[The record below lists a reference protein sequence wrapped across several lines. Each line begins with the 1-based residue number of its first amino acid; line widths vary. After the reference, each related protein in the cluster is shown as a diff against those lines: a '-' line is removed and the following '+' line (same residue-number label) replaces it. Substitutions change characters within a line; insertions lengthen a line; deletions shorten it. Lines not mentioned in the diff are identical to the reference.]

1 MSKVFLDTNIL
12 AYACD
17 QDQPDKR
24 DVAREAMAQGAPGIP
39 PCIST
44 QVVQEFYVTATRKLN
59 IAPLRA
65 KDVIFSFRHME
76 LVTVDVTDINRAVDG
91 NILWQV
97 SFWDALIIVA
107 AQKAR
112 CEILYTED
120 LNDGQLFDSVR
131 VCNPFRGV
139 AHVSP
144 TGGNGA

>member
-1 MSKVFLDTNIL
+1 MSSRFLDTNIL
-12 AYACD
+12 VYACD
-17 QDQPDKR
+17 MDEPAKRKAARKLLLQDAGDL
-24 DVAREAMAQGAPGIP
+24 V

-59 IAPLRA
+59 IVPLKA
-65 KDVIFSFRHME
+65 KDIIHSFRNMRM
-76 LVTVDVTDINRAVDG
+76 VTIDVTDVNKAIDG

-120 LNDGQLFDSVR
+120 LSDGQRFDGLT
-131 VCNPFRGV
+131 VCNPFKGL
-139 AHVSP
+139 
-144 TGGNGA
+144 